1 MGTTTQAAVTIQGSL
16 TLDGMTESTFKEP
29 SVKNAVESAI
39 ASAAGV
45 NKSMVDVSAEQ
56 VRRRLG
62 DSGRRLAGLMVT
74 YTITTSSASQALSG
88 LRQDAAAWTASI
100 NEQLEQS
107 SSDIRVSVSA
117 VGAPGVL
124 KAPTTNTTGGDKKG
138 GLVDAA
144 SVVGASITAYGT
156 LAVAL
161 ARVIALACSPSQIF

>member
-1 MGTTTQAAVTIQGSL
+1 MGVTIQGSL

-29 SVKNAVESAI
+29 SVKSAI

-107 SSDIRVSVSA
+107 SSDVRVSVSA
-117 VGAPGVL
+117 VGAPEVIL
-124 KAPTTNTTGGDKKG
+124 APTTTTKG
-138 GLVDAA
+138 AQVDAA
-144 SVVGASITAYGT
+144 SIVGASITAYGT

-161 ARVIALACSPSQIF
+161 ARVIVLACSSSQIF